1 MKNNRKKTTT
11 ERLLFGAFIF
21 FTMISNPS
29 FAGDTAHVK
38 WLITKND
45 GHQFKAKVQLRSN
58 SDFKL
63 GSTTLVFNFN
73 NSGLANIAYNPI
85 VLNTGDYSSSF
96 YSWSSAGILVINY
109 KGLAIDGFDLSPTFV
124 DIGELSFTIIDSTQ
138 KANLSLIT
146 SNSVIR
152 RSDNSACVPISSI
165 DEKTPLPV
173 TWLYIKNDKNVLSWA
188 TASEINNSH
197 FVVLRS
203 YGDNVYENIGVVS
216 GNGTI
221 NSINKYS
228 FTDYTIDKNQKSVY
242 YKIKQVDFDGKFEF
256 SNVIS
261 IKNLFEKDLS
271 IFAFNKILSVKVGE
285 LPDELLVLEVYD
297 QFGRLIKQENLSDN
311 DFKLNLEGYPS
322 GVYYG
327 IIKNS
332 KYLKSQKF
340 RI

>member
-1 MKNNRKKTTT
+1 
-11 ERLLFGAFIF
+11 
-21 FTMISNPS
+21 MISNPS

-38 WLITKND
+38 WLVTQND

-85 VLNTGDYSSSF
+85 ALNAGDYSSSF
-96 YSWSSAGILVINY
+96 YSGFNTGILVINY
-109 KGLAIDGFDLSPTFV
+109 SGAAADGFDLSPTFV

-146 SNSVIR
+146 SNSVVR
-152 RSDNSACVPISSI
+152 KSDNSSCLPISSM

-173 TWLYIKNDKNVLSWA
+173 TWLYIKYDESILSWA

-203 YGDNVYENIGVVS
+203 YGDDVYENVGVVS
-216 GNGTI
+216 GNGTT
-221 NSINKYS
+221 NSINKYL
-228 FTDYTIDKNQKSVY
+228 FTDYSLNKNQKSVF
-242 YKIKQVDFDGKFEF
+242 YKIKQIDFDGKFEF
-256 SNVIS
+256 SNTIS
-261 IKNLFEKDLS
+261 IKNLFEEDVS
-271 IFAFNKILSVKVGE
+271 IFSFNKILSVKVRE
-285 LPDELLVLEVYD
+285 LPDELLVLEVFD

-311 DFKLNLEGYPS
+311 DFKLNLEGHPS

-332 KYLKSQKF
+332 TYFKSQKF